1 MAKYKAELYLQNPNG
16 EEFYAC
22 SRCGR
27 AFSSKMVQ
35 AQPINENGT
44 ALYCP
49 HCKTELAG
57 LDHLQNQA
65 EQETPEPGPKLQTIR
80 IYLKNGTV
88 LPDIHCE
95 ECETEFDNNTGDLV
109 GLKFCGAVP
118 TRPLYIH
125 LLEVL
130 AVVQLGMED
139 A

>member
-57 LDHLQNQA
+57 LDHLLPQK
-65 EQETPEPGPKLQTIR
+65 EQEQPPEPELHVSIR
-80 IYLKNGTV
+80 VYLKSGGT
-88 LPDIHCE
+88 LPDILCK
-95 ECETEFDNNTGDLV
+95 ECEVTVNETTSKLERLKITGMEFP
-109 GLKFCGAVP
+109 KSC
-118 TRPLYIH
+118 YIDVN
-125 LLEVL
+125 EVA
-130 AVVQLGMED
+130 AVVRVD
-139 A
+139 